1 MQAAYKSDN
10 TVSNKANMLGGAIL
24 IKDLKGIH
32 ETIRFSKG
40 SKVILY
46 LNKTAEDYP
55 IHWHTEC
62 EIIMP
67 TQNSYKAFINNTAY
81 ELKEGDVLIIGPGVL
96 HQLFSPPTGSR
107 IIFQSDFS
115 LLRQLKD
122 IDSIFSIQ
130 PVILISENTYSDI
143 HRHIHRLMLDILNEY
158 NNNSRLAEAS
168 IYSKLIEIFVMVG
181 RSYTENENGFQ
192 NVRNT
197 KQLEYIDKF
206 LSTCDYINQHCT
218 EELTLDNIA
227 SYTGFSKYHFSRLF
241 RQFTGASFYDYLC
254 KARIRHAENLLIN
267 PSLSITDVW
276 MKSGF
281 SSQAS
286 FNRIFK
292 STKGYTPT
300 QFKNLNVLPS

>member
-1 MQAAYKSDN
+1 M
-10 TVSNKANMLGGAIL
+10 
-24 IKDLKGIH
+24 IKDLKGTH
-32 ETIRFSKG
+32 ETIRFSQG

-46 LNKTAEDYP
+46 LNNTAEDYP

-67 TQNSYKAFINNTAY
+67 TQNSYNALINNNVYT
-81 ELKEGDVLIIGPGVL
+81 LREGDVLIIGPGVL
-96 HQLFSPPTGSR
+96 HELFSPPTGAR

-130 PVILISENTYSDI
+130 PVILISDNAYSDI
-143 HRHIHRLMLDILNEY
+143 HGQIQQLMFDILNEY

-168 IYSKLIEIFVMVG
+168 IYAKLIEIFVLVG

-197 KQLEYIDKF
+197 KQREYIDKF

-241 RQFTGASFYDYLC
+241 RQFTGVSYYDYLC
-254 KARIRHAENLLIN
+254 KARIRYAEVLLVD
-267 PSLSITDVW
+267 PVLSITDVW

-281 SSQAS
+281 NSQAS

-292 STKGYTPT
+292 IIKGCTPT